1 MNTNWKLIKFSSV
14 NKIKLENLEGNI
26 IIQFELETNLN
37 QKCQKIMNDYVYKFK
52 KSLVVVSKHL
62 KTNKKNLFS
71 IVPTIQE
78 AIDVIVL
85 EDIER
90 EINI

>member
-14 NKIKLENLEGNI
+14 NKIKLEKLDSNI

-71 IVPTIQE
+71 IVPTVQE

-85 EDIER
+85 DEIER
-90 EINI
+90 EINS

>member
-37 QKCQKIMNDYVYKFK
+37 QKCQKIMNDYVFKFK

>member
-14 NKIKLENLEGNI
+14 NKIKLEKLDGNV
-26 IIQFELETNLN
+26 IIQFELETSLN

-71 IVPTIQE
+71 IVPTVQE

-85 EDIER
+85 DEIER
-90 EINI
+90 EINS

>member
-1 MNTNWKLIKFSSV
+1 MNTNWKLIKFTSV
-14 NKIKLENLEGNI
+14 NKIKLENLDGNI

-37 QKCQKIMNDYVYKFK
+37 QKCQKIMNDYVFKFK

-78 AIDVIVL
+78 AIDVIAL
-85 EDIER
+85 EEIER

>member
-14 NKIKLENLEGNI
+14 NKIKLENLDGNI

-52 KSLVVVSKHL
+52 KSLVVVSKNL
-62 KTNKKNLFS
+62 KTDEKNFFS

>member
-1 MNTNWKLIKFSSV
+1 MNTNWKLIKFTSV
-14 NKIKLENLEGNI
+14 NKIKLENLDVNI
-26 IIQFELETNLN
+26 IVQFELESSLN

-52 KSLVVVSKHL
+52 KSLVVVSKNL
-62 KTNKKNLFS
+62 KTNEKNFFS

-78 AIDVIVL
+78 AIDVIAL
-85 EDIER
+85 EEIER

>member
-14 NKIKLENLEGNI
+14 NKIKLENLDGNI

>member
-14 NKIKLENLEGNI
+14 NKIKLEKLDGNV
-26 IIQFELETNLN
+26 IIQFELETSLN

-85 EDIER
+85 EEIER

>member
-14 NKIKLENLEGNI
+14 NKIKLEKLDSNI

-52 KSLVVVSKHL
+52 KSLVVVSKNL
-62 KTNKKNLFS
+62 KTNEKNFFS

-78 AIDVIVL
+78 AIDVIAL
-85 EDIER
+85 EEIER

>member
-14 NKIKLENLEGNI
+14 NKIKLENLDGNI

-37 QKCQKIMNDYVYKFK
+37 QKCQKIMNDYVFKFK

-85 EDIER
+85 EEIER

>member
-14 NKIKLENLEGNI
+14 NKIKLENLDGNI

-85 EDIER
+85 EEIER

>member
-37 QKCQKIMNDYVYKFK
+37 QKCQKIMNDYVFKFK

-85 EDIER
+85 EEIER

>member
-14 NKIKLENLEGNI
+14 NKIKLENLDGNI

-37 QKCQKIMNDYVYKFK
+37 QKCQKIMNDYVFKFK

>member
-1 MNTNWKLIKFSSV
+1 
-14 NKIKLENLEGNI
+14 
-26 IIQFELETNLN
+26 
-37 QKCQKIMNDYVYKFK
+37 MNDYVYKFK

-71 IVPTIQE
+71 IVPTVQE

-85 EDIER
+85 EEIER
-90 EINI
+90 EINS